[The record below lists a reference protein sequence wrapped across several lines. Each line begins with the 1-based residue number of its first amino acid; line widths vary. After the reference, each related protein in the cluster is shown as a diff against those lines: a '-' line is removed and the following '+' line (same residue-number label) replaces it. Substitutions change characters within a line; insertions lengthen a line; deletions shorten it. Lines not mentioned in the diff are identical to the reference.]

1 METSKTAAPCLVAQ
15 TCEAYQALCSFVSWA
30 LYSDPD
36 LTTLRGFAAERQMF
50 LEPPFSQ
57 VAPQAS
63 AELAGLLAPCEGEGE
78 AGDEAAEAFAQ
89 EVHRDRSYLFYM
101 VGSSHTSPY
110 ESVYRSD
117 DMTMFG
123 PHTLAVREAYHA
135 AGVQFDRSA
144 TEPDDHAGLEFAF
157 CAHLLGQAAAG
168 DEGAL
173 AACRDF
179 LAEHLLVFGPTYLH
193 NLGVRAKS
201 PFYRCVAAIAGAVL
215 EALARDLNAQAVEE
229 LDAKFTLA

>member
-1 METSKTAAPCLVAQ
+1 MVTSTTAAPCLPVEA
-15 TCEAYQALCSFVSWA
+15 CEAYQALCSFCSWA
-30 LYSDPD
+30 LYGDPD
-36 LTTLRGFAAERQMF
+36 LQTLRGFAAERQMF

-57 VAPQAS
+57 VAPQTA
-63 AELAGLLAPCEGEGE
+63 AELAGLLAACEGED
-78 AGDEAAEAFAQ
+78 AAAEAFAQ
-89 EVHRDRSYLFYM
+89 EVHRDRTYLFYM

-135 AGVQFDRSA
+135 AGVQFDRAA

-157 CAHLLGQAAAG
+157 CAHLLGQAAEG
-168 DEGAL
+168 DCGAL
-173 AACRDF
+173 AACRAF

-193 NLGVRAKS
+193 NLGLRAKS
-201 PFYRCVAAIAGAVL
+201 PFYRCVAAIAGAAL
-215 EALARDLNAQAVEE
+215 ESLAGALGARAVEGIDATYALA
-229 LDAKFTLA
+229 

>member
-1 METSKTAAPCLVAQ
+1 METCTTATPCLSAEA
-15 TCEAYQALCSFVSWA
+15 CEAYQALCSFCSWA
-30 LYSDPD
+30 LYGDPD
-36 LTTLRGFAAERQMF
+36 LQTLRGFAAERQMF

-57 VAPQAS
+57 VSPQAA
-63 AELAGLLAPCEGEGE
+63 AELAELLAVCEGEG
-78 AGDEAAEAFAQ
+78 AEAFAR

-123 PHTLAVREAYHA
+123 PHTLEVREAYHA
-135 AGVQFDRSA
+135 AGVQFDRAA

-157 CAHLLGQAAAG
+157 CAHLLGRAAAG
-168 DEGAL
+168 DCGAL
-173 AACRDF
+173 AACRAF

-193 NLGVRAKS
+193 NLGLRAKG
-201 PFYRCVAAIAGAVL
+201 PFYRCVAAIAGAAL
-215 EALARDLNAQAVEE
+215 ESLAGALGAQAVEGV
-229 LDAKFTLA
+229 DAKFTLA